1 MNTLPPPQKKSG
13 FSDSE
18 VMSQVQK
25 ERGEPKRMEV
35 LDILEKSSQGQI
47 EPQKLYN
54 ALAYASENDPK
65 LRVIR
70 ANNSLFIIYN
80 LGQGNA
86 EVMMETADKPKALV
100 DSVKQFF
107 ESMRKAG
114 FKSVQLGVGNPEI
127 IRVIKMGGF
136 EPKLSSVGGQQMS
149 AVVEL

>member
-1 MNTLPPPQKKSG
+1 MKTLSPPQEKSG
-13 FSDSE
+13 FSNTE

-54 ALAYASENDPK
+54 ALAYASNNDPK

-80 LGQGNA
+80 LGQGVA
-86 EVMMETADKPKALV
+86 EAMMETADKKEVLP

-107 ESMRKAG
+107 QSMQKAG
-114 FKSVQLGVGNPEI
+114 FKAVRIDIGNPKIIEI
-127 IRVIKMGGF
+127 IRAGGF
-136 EPKLSSVGGQQMS
+136 EPKLSGVTGQQMS

>member
-1 MNTLPPPQKKSG
+1 MKTLSPPQEKSG
-13 FSDSE
+13 FSNPE

-47 EPQKLYN
+47 EPQKFYD
-54 ALAYASENDPK
+54 ALSYAVQNDPNF
-65 LRVIR
+65 RVMR

-80 LGQGNA
+80 IGQGVA
-86 EVMMETADKPKALV
+86 EAMMETADKREVLA

-114 FKSVQLGVGNPEI
+114 FKAVRIDIGNPKIVGI
-127 IRVIKMGGF
+127 IRAGGF
-136 EPKLSSVGGQQMS
+136 EPKLSSVSGQQMS

>member
-1 MNTLPPPQKKSG
+1 MEMQTSPPPPKNSQNP
-13 FSDSE
+13 E

-54 ALAYASENDPK
+54 ALAYASNNDPK

-80 LGQGNA
+80 LGQGVA
-86 EVMMETADKPKALV
+86 EAMMETADKKEVLP

-107 ESMRKAG
+107 QSMQKAG
-114 FKSVQLGVGNPEI
+114 FKAVRIDIGNPKIIEI
-127 IRVIKMGGF
+127 IRAGGF
-136 EPKLSSVGGQQMS
+136 EPKLSGVTGQQMS

>member
-1 MNTLPPPQKKSG
+1 MNTLSPPQKKSG

-54 ALAYASENDPK
+54 ALAYASNNDPK

-80 LGQGNA
+80 LGQGVA
-86 EVMMETADKPKALV
+86 EAMMETADKREVLA

-107 ESMRKAG
+107 QSMQKAG
-114 FKSVQLGVGNPEI
+114 FKAVRIDIGNPKIIEI
-127 IRVIKMGGF
+127 IRAGGF
-136 EPKLSSVGGQQMS
+136 EPKLSGVTGQQMS

>member
-1 MNTLPPPQKKSG
+1 MKTLSPPQEKSG
-13 FSDSE
+13 FSNPE

-54 ALAYASENDPK
+54 ALAYASNNDPK

-80 LGQGNA
+80 LGQGVA
-86 EVMMETADKPKALV
+86 EAMMETADKKEVLP

-107 ESMRKAG
+107 QSMQKAG
-114 FKSVQLGVGNPEI
+114 FKAVRIDIGNPKIIEI
-127 IRVIKMGGF
+127 IRAGGF
-136 EPKLSSVGGQQMS
+136 EPKLSGVTGQQMS

>member
-1 MNTLPPPQKKSG
+1 MNTLSPPQKKSG
-13 FSDSE
+13 FSNTE

-47 EPQKLYN
+47 EPQKFYD
-54 ALAYASENDPK
+54 ALAYASNNDPK

-80 LGQGNA
+80 LGQGVA
-86 EVMMETADKPKALV
+86 EAMMETADKREVLP

-107 ESMRKAG
+107 QSMQKAG
-114 FKSVQLGVGNPEI
+114 FKAVRIDIGNPKIIEI
-127 IRVIKMGGF
+127 IRAGGF
-136 EPKLSSVGGQQMS
+136 EPKLTSVAGQQMS

>member
-1 MNTLPPPQKKSG
+1 MEMQTSPPPPKNSQNP
-13 FSDSE
+13 E

-54 ALAYASENDPK
+54 ALAYASNNDPK

-86 EVMMETADKPKALV
+86 EVMMETADKPRALV

>member
-1 MNTLPPPQKKSG
+1 MKTLSPPQEKSG
-13 FSDSE
+13 FSNSE
-18 VMSQVQK
+18 VMTQVQK

-35 LDILEKSSQGQI
+35 LDILKKSSDGKI
-47 EPQKLYN
+47 DPQRLYD
-54 ALAYASENDPK
+54 ALSYASNNDPK

-80 LGQGNA
+80 LGQGVA
-86 EVMMETADKPKALV
+86 EVMMETADKPRALV

-114 FKSVQLGVGNPEI
+114 FKAVQLGVGNPEI

>member
-1 MNTLPPPQKKSG
+1 MKTLSPPQEKSG
-13 FSDSE
+13 FSNTE

-54 ALAYASENDPK
+54 ALAYASNNDPK

-86 EVMMETADKPKALV
+86 EVMMETADKKEVLP

-107 ESMRKAG
+107 QSMQKAG
-114 FKSVQLGVGNPEI
+114 FKAVRIDIGNPKIIEI
-127 IRVIKMGGF
+127 IRAGGF
-136 EPKLSSVGGQQMS
+136 EPKLSGVTGQQMS